1 MKSKSIIMFALF
13 IMVTIFINPTFAR
26 ELTSS
31 VQEMGTTLK
40 DIVLKLAVVFF
51 VIAGAAFMVSMRTG
65 IERVTAAFIGVSVAA
80 GATTLVALAQRLFS

>member
-1 MKSKSIIMFALF
+1 MTNKKIYSYIAL
-13 IMVTIFINPTFAR
+13 IFMTLYFQPGIAR

-65 IERVTAAFIGVSVAA
+65 IERITAAFIGVSVAA